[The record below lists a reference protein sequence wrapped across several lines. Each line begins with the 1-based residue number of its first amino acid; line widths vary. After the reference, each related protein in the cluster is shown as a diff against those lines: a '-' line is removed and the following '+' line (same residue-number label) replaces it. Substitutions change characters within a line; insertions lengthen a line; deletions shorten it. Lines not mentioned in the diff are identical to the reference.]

1 MYTKKGDIGMSHI
14 TSIERKKIYEK
25 RLEGTSFYRIGKE
38 LNRPTKTIIAEF
50 NRNKVAVHGYE
61 PIRAQEQVNKRKLK
75 PRVLHKFLNPI
86 IKDFVMKYLKDDF
99 SPQQISGRMKSELGF
114 TVSPEAIYAF
124 VYWDKKEGGELCKHL
139 RRRRKKRKSRLP
151 KVQRSRIKNS
161 VSIDERPE
169 IVDEKTKFGDLELDT
184 VEGKKGSGFFV
195 TVVDKATK
203 KLWAR
208 FIERKTAENTRNA
221 ILEMLSG
228 LEIET
233 LTSDNGTEFWCHQ
246 EIAEGLAAE
255 FYFAHPYSSWERG
268 LNEQTNGLLRQY
280 FPKKTEFYQE
290 GIEEKLKEVVA
301 KINRRP
307 RKSLDFKTP
316 DEAFLLLSEVQ

>member
-1 MYTKKGDIGMSHI
+1 MSHI

-25 RLEGTSFYRIGKE
+25 RLEGISFYQIGKD

-50 NRNKVAVHGYE
+50 KRNKVATHGYE
-61 PIRAQEQVNKRKLK
+61 PVRAQEQVEKRKLK

-86 IKDFVMKYLKDDF
+86 IKDFVIKTLKDDF
-99 SPQQISGRMKSELGF
+99 SPLQISGRMKSELGF
-114 TVSPEAIYAF
+114 SVSPEAIYSF
-124 VYWDKKEGGELCKHL
+124 IYRDKKEGGELYKHL
-139 RRRRKKRKSRLP
+139 RRRRKKRKPRLL
-151 KVQRSRIKNS
+151 KVSRSRIKNS
-161 VSIDERPE
+161 VSIEERPK
-169 IVDEKTKFGDLELDT
+169 IVDDKTRFGDLELDT

-195 TVVDKATK
+195 TIVDKATK
-203 KLWAR
+203 RLWAK
-208 FIERKTAENTRNA
+208 FVKNKTAENTRKA

-233 LTSDNGTEFWCHQ
+233 LTSDNGSEFACHQ
-246 EIAEGLAAE
+246 EIAEELAAK

-268 LNEQTNGLLRQY
+268 LNEHTNGLLRQY

-290 GIEEKLKEVVA
+290 GIEEKLKEAVA

-307 RKSLDFKTP
+307 RKSLNFKTP
-316 DEAFLLLSEVQ
+316 DEAFSLLTKVQ

>member
-1 MYTKKGDIGMSHI
+1 MSHI

-25 RLEGTSFYRIGKE
+25 RLEGISFYQIGKD

-50 NRNKVAVHGYE
+50 KRNKVATHGYE
-61 PIRAQEQVNKRKLK
+61 PVRAQEQVEKRKLK

-86 IKDFVMKYLKDDF
+86 IKDFVIKTLKDDF
-99 SPQQISGRMKSELGF
+99 SPLQISGRMKSELGF
-114 TVSPEAIYAF
+114 SVSPEAIYSF
-124 VYWDKKEGGELCKHL
+124 IYRDKKEGGELYKHL
-139 RRRRKKRKSRLP
+139 RRRRKKRKPRLL
-151 KVQRSRIKNS
+151 KVSRSRIKNS
-161 VSIDERPE
+161 VSIEERPK
-169 IVDEKTKFGDLELDT
+169 IVDDKTRFGDLELDT

-195 TVVDKATK
+195 TIVDKATK
-203 KLWAR
+203 RLWAK
-208 FIERKTAENTRNA
+208 FIKNKTAENTRKA

-233 LTSDNGTEFWCHQ
+233 LTSDNGSEFACHQ
-246 EIAEGLAAE
+246 EIAEELAAK

-268 LNEQTNGLLRQY
+268 LNEHTNGLLRQY

-290 GIEEKLKEVVA
+290 GIEEKLKEAVA

-307 RKSLDFKTP
+307 RKSLNFKTP
-316 DEAFLLLSEVQ
+316 DEAFSLLTKVQ

>member
-1 MYTKKGDIGMSHI
+1 MSHI

-124 VYWDKKEGGELCKHL
+124 VY
-139 RRRRKKRKSRLP
+139 
-151 KVQRSRIKNS
+151 
-161 VSIDERPE
+161 
-169 IVDEKTKFGDLELDT
+169 
-184 VEGKKGSGFFV
+184 
-195 TVVDKATK
+195 
-203 KLWAR
+203 
-208 FIERKTAENTRNA
+208 
-221 ILEMLSG
+221 
-228 LEIET
+228 
-233 LTSDNGTEFWCHQ
+233 
-246 EIAEGLAAE
+246 
-255 FYFAHPYSSWERG
+255 
-268 LNEQTNGLLRQY
+268 
-280 FPKKTEFYQE
+280 
-290 GIEEKLKEVVA
+290 
-301 KINRRP
+301 
-307 RKSLDFKTP
+307 
-316 DEAFLLLSEVQ
+316 